1 MSYFKLI
8 ESLKSV
14 FESDARIKTIT
25 EGDID
30 DLDLYR
36 QNIPAMAH
44 IIISD
49 GTIQDNLNVY
59 NVLIQCVDIVS
70 ENNNITSEKFKGNDN
85 RQEVY
90 NDMDNV
96 LRRAYLTFKRDAEQD
111 NINVLGDASVTKIL
125 EETTEN
131 NLAGWAAT
139 FTVEVPNELM
149 DVCAPI

>member
-8 ESLKSV
+8 NSLRLV
-14 FESDARIKTIT
+14 FEADDRIKTIT

-49 GTIQDNLNVY
+49 GVMSDNLNRY
-59 NVLIQCVDIVS
+59 DVLIQCVDIVS

-85 RQEVY
+85 RQEVF

-96 LRRAYLTFKRDAEQD
+96 LRRAYMTFKRDAIAD
-111 NINVLGDASVTKIL
+111 NINVLGDASISKIL

-131 NLAGWAAT
+131 RLAGWGAT
-139 FTVEVPNELM
+139 FQVEVPNALIDICE
-149 DVCAPI
+149 

>member
-1 MSYFKLI
+1 
-8 ESLKSV
+8 
-14 FESDARIKTIT
+14 
-25 EGDID
+25 
-30 DLDLYR
+30 
-36 QNIPAMAH
+36 MAH

-111 NINVLGDASVTKIL
+111 NINILGDASVTKIL

-139 FTVEVPNELM
+139 FTVEVPNKLM
-149 DVCAPI
+149 DICQQI

>member
-8 ESLKSV
+8 EALRLV
-14 FESDARIKTIT
+14 FEADTRIKTIT

-44 IIISD
+44 IIVSD
-49 GTIQDNLNVY
+49 GTMKDNLNTY
-59 NVLIQCVDIVS
+59 DVLIQCVDIVS

-85 RQEVY
+85 RQEVF

-96 LRRAYLTFKRDAEQD
+96 LRRAYMTFKRDAVAD
-111 NINVLGDASVTKIL
+111 NINVLGDASISKIL
-125 EETTEN
+125 EETTQN
-131 NLAGWAAT
+131 RLAGWAAT
-139 FTVEVPNELM
+139 FQVEVPNDLINICE
-149 DVCAPI
+149 